1 MYQPLQEEEILKRQK
16 DLEEEKQELQNKK
29 EEYQKDLERLRDA
42 QRKLERDREAM
53 QRHLNKMEDLRLA
66 EVSRDTLKII
76 IMITRSADPCRETA
90 SSVAP
95 QLQGNTVWA
104 WRDSFFA
111 LNDTPAWLM
120 FMDAYSRG
128 LNLGPLKSGFKK
140 ALGHILTGERR
151 KPNSTVMFLQ
161 KI

>member
-1 MYQPLQEEEILKRQK
+1 MYQPLQEEEILKQQK

-53 QRHLNKMEDLRLA
+53 QRHLNKMEELRLA

-76 IMITRSADPCRETA
+76 IMITQSADPCRETA

-95 QLQGNTVWA
+95 SAAGEHSVSLE
-104 WRDSFFA
+104 
-111 LNDTPAWLM
+111 
-120 FMDAYSRG
+120 
-128 LNLGPLKSGFKK
+128 GFVFC
-140 ALGHILTGERR
+140 A
-151 KPNSTVMFLQ
+151 Q
-161 KI
+161 